1 MNRVPLTLRPAFALV
16 AVAAL
21 LAAAPAR
28 PARPTADV
36 TGVSI
41 LPANNRAEL
50 VIDVSGVLEVSDF
63 LLPATGTQPPR
74 LVVDLAGAR
83 LVAPVMMYD
92 GVNRGGIRN
101 VRYAQFRPDIV
112 RVVVELDSARE
123 YDVAREAALVRV
135 GIVASAGTFAGWSS
149 SGTVAA
155 SRPAPAP
162 VAAISVIA
170 PGADAPAAAAPR
182 PLPVAVATPPARR
195 VISTA
200 TVDELFR
207 QDQVSTQPAISVTF
221 DHASMQEMVATF
233 AVFSGRSIVLG
244 SGVTGEVNAEI
255 RNQPWDLAMNAVLAA
270 HGLSAMTLPGGIIR
284 VDSRQALASQDSLE
298 PVTTQVVPIDYARA
312 HSLAPSIAGVVSARG
327 KIAADSVTNAIIVT
341 ETTSRLQNV
350 VTFIRSLDQRTPQ
363 VAIQSRIVFVD
374 RTSLENLGLRYDLGT
389 STQFF
394 NRLVQRPD
402 PNNPGQTLD
411 PATTV
416 VNLGGNAIAAIAN
429 ASAAFPEGIS
439 ALNLVYSTVIG
450 DFTLTAFLEALQQV
464 TLADLQAEPA
474 VTVADN
480 RDAYIFSGERT
491 PIRQVDVGSI
501 TGGAAAPRATTT
513 FQETGIRLR
522 VTPHVV
528 AGTREVLMTIKA
540 ERSNVTP
547 SAISEI
553 GAIFQTQE
561 AQTQLLVR
569 DGETAVIGG
578 LTVTEISVTKSG
590 IPFLVD
596 LPVIGPLFGFRS
608 NKESRRDLLIL
619 VTPHIVDDLS
629 AVGPGG
635 QNR

>member
-1 MNRVPLTLRPAFALV
+1 MNRVPLTLRPAFALL

-21 LAAAPAR
+21 MAAAPAR
-28 PARPTADV
+28 PVRPTADV

-41 LPANNRAEL
+41 LPAPNRAEL
-50 VIDVSGVLEVSDF
+50 VIDVSGLIEVSDF
-63 LLPATGTQPPR
+63 MLSATGSLPPR
-74 LVVDLAGAR
+74 LVVDLVGAR
-83 LVAPVMMYD
+83 LVAPVMLYD
-92 GVNRGGIRN
+92 GVHRGGIRN
-101 VRYAQFRPDIV
+101 VRYAQFRPDVV
-112 RVVVELDSARE
+112 RVVVELDSARQ
-123 YDVAREAALVRV
+123 YDVLREDTRVRV
-135 GIVASAGTFAGWSS
+135 GLAAAADFPGWSS
-149 SGTVAA
+149 AGPVAPRETA
-155 SRPAPAP
+155 AAP
-162 VAAISVIA
+162 VVPIVPVVSAA
-170 PGADAPAAAAPR
+170 APAARA
-182 PLPVAVATPPARR
+182 PLPVAVRPERR
-195 VISTA
+195 LND
-200 TVDELFR
+200 DEMFR
-207 QDQVSTQPAISVTF
+207 QDQASTQPRISVTF

-233 AVFSGRSIVLG
+233 AAFSGRSIVLG

-255 RNQPWDLAMNAVLAA
+255 RDQPWDLAMNAVLAA
-270 HGLSAMTLPGGIIR
+270 HGLSAITLPGGIIR
-284 VDSRQALASQDSLE
+284 VDSRTAIAAQDSLE
-298 PVTTQVVPIDYARA
+298 PVSTQVVPIDYARA
-312 HSLAPSIAGVVSARG
+312 TSLAPSIAGVVSARG
-327 KIAADSVTNAIIVT
+327 KIAADSVTNSIIVT
-341 ETTSRLQNV
+341 ETTSRLDRV

-374 RTSLENLGLRYDLGT
+374 RTSLENLGIRYDLGT
-389 STQFF
+389 SSQFF

-402 PNNPGQTLD
+402 PANPGSTLD

-429 ASAAFPEGIS
+429 ATAAFPEGVS

-491 PIRQVDVGSI
+491 PIRQVDVGAI

-547 SAISEI
+547 SPISEI

-608 NKESRRDLLIL
+608 NRESRRDLLIL
-619 VTPHIVDDLS
+619 VTPHIVDDIT
-629 AVGPGG
+629 AAGTGG
-635 QNR
+635 TNR